1 MNREGAVVI
10 FGIGATGSAL
20 HYNLTHDGAWQVAAF
35 TIDREF
41 MTGSDF
47 LGCPLV
53 PFDEVE
59 GHYPPD
65 QFQMIIAV
73 GYVRVNHLR
82 AERYQQAKDKGY
94 SLIRFI
100 SPQAQI
106 WEGFTSGDNCKIGSG
121 SLIQPF
127 AHIGNNVFIGSGC
140 IIGHHA
146 HVMDHVF
153 IASGVTIAG
162 SVTVEPYAFIGT
174 GAVIRNRIRIGA
186 ESVVGAGAVILQ
198 DTDPQGVYMASP
210 AVKLKM
216 SSNKMVRP
224 G

>member
-1 MNREGAVVI
+1 
-10 FGIGATGSAL
+10 
-20 HYNLTHDGAWQVAAF
+20 
-35 TIDREF
+35 

-53 PFDEVE
+53 PFDEIE
-59 GHYPPD
+59 DHYPPD

-73 GYVRVNHLR
+73 GYARVNHLR

-100 SPQAQI
+100 SPQAQV

-127 AHIGNNVFIGSGC
+127 AHIGNDVFIGSGC
-140 IIGHHA
+140 IIGHHS

-153 IASGVTIAG
+153 IASGVKIAG
-162 SVTVEPYAFIGT
+162 RVTVEPYAFIGT
-174 GAVIRNRIRIGA
+174 AAVIRNRIRIGS
-186 ESVVGAGAVILQ
+186 ESVVGAGAIILQ
-198 DTDPQGVYMASP
+198 DTDQKGVYMAPS
-210 AVKLKM
+210 AGKLKI
-216 SSNKMVRP
+216 SSNKMSLL